1 MPVLFLQRIFRMHM
15 GEARQKRKDD
25 VLIGVPALHARA
37 GKMHK
42 QSTAVFITEFE
53 DSECLD
59 EGMEEA
65 VQVTQHRAGV
75 GRSPNLQ
82 VQ

>member
-1 MPVLFLQRIFRMHM
+1 MHL
-15 GEARQKRKDD
+15 GEARQNCKDD
-25 VLIGVPALHARA
+25 VLIGAPTLHARA

-42 QSTAVFITEFE
+42 QSTAVFTTEFK
-53 DSECLD
+53 DSECLE
-59 EGMEEA
+59 EGIEEA